1 MFYSL
6 VSKSDNPYSVSPK
19 TNWKNINRFI
29 LHLTQK
35 HIEHNHWNTLMVQIT
50 SRVLTEDELKP
61 DCMSEQD
68 TVGTINNVL

>member
-6 VSKSDNPYSVSPK
+6 VSKSDNENSVSSK
-19 TNWKNINRFI
+19 TKKNINRFV

-35 HIEHNHWNTLMVQIT
+35 HIEHNHWNTLVVQIT
-50 SRVLTEDELKP
+50 SRLLNKDKLKP

-68 TVGTINNVL
+68 TVGAINNAL